1 MVTDSCMFLDNDE
14 VVARLWERF
23 QACEGRRER

>member
-1 MVTDSCMFLDNDE
+1 MVTGSCMFLDKYE

-23 QACEGRRER
+23 QACEGRLER